1 MHDNPFTIRGMI
13 LQELWKSND
22 SSYPQRENAID
33 HSSSHDWESVWVIPN
48 KGMPNRGIRYIIFFE
63 NSEPQSG
70 IVYHWVKNLRESPKL
85 TQEQTEAL
93 FQVAFQDWS
102 TKNN

>member
-1 MHDNPFTIRGMI
+1 MTNPFTIRGMI
-13 LQELWKSND
+13 LQVAMTGS
-22 SSYPQRENAID
+22 QF
-33 HSSSHDWESVWVIPN
+33 ESFQ
-48 KGMPNRGIRYIIFFE
+48 IRACPIGVYGNIIFFE

-93 FQVAFQDWS
+93 FQVAFPRLIY
-102 TKNN
+102 